1 MAWTTPLDWTGISDD
16 IVTAAQL
23 NQQVRDN
30 LNVLSTHAHTGA
42 AGMGASTLSG
52 VSLTAIGT
60 LTFADQSANPDA
72 AGEIQRN
79 GNDVLW
85 YGSSVV
91 NLSQADAVAA
101 TASLRTLGTGA
112 TEAAAGNH
120 THVPATPNQLIVDG
134 GASLNTDT
142 ETDVASGTIVV
153 QNAASEALAVFAT
166 AGLLDG
172 SGNYY
177 TLRLKYSGPSS
188 GTMFTRT
195 DIGTS
200 ALDLHP
206 LPASGTAG
214 IISPASAGTYTI
226 NVTVERTTGSSA
238 FNPRA
243 TIYAREVGA

>member
-42 AGMGASTLSG
+42 AGMGVSTLSG

-120 THVPATPNQLIVDG
+120 THVPSSEATGVDEDDYQVLDTDTETTLSTATATPGATNRAWVCYGVLGFATGDGGTYTARLKFDATTLTTRTGLTGVQPMIVGFQANPSVGSHSVTITVERTVDG
-134 GASLNTDT
+134 GAFG
-142 ETDVASGTIVV
+142 V
-153 QNAASEALAVFAT
+153 
-166 AGLLDG
+166 
-172 SGNYY
+172 
-177 TLRLKYSGPSS
+177 
-188 GTMFTRT
+188 
-195 DIGTS
+195 TS
-200 ALDLHP
+200 AV
-206 LPASGTAG
+206 GFTE
-214 IISPASAGTYTI
+214 
-226 NVTVERTTGSSA
+226 VEG
-238 FNPRA
+238 
-243 TIYAREVGA
+243 